1 MAAGL
6 RARFDAQRAAFSL
19 TDAPTPRERIALLRA
34 LEDAIRTRRSRL
46 IAAVNEDF
54 GHRAEMET
62 LSSEI
67 AFTLTGIH
75 HMRKH
80 LKAWAKPRRG
90 FSVNPVPGRTWVLR
104 EPKGV
109 VGIMSPWNYPLQLAL
124 VPLATA
130 LAAGN
135 RAMLKPSERSPASS
149 EALAELLGDT
159 FGEDIVFVALGGPD
173 VAAAFSALPFD
184 HLFFTGSTET
194 GRKVAEAAARNLT
207 PVTLELGGKSP
218 CVMMPDATPEA
229 HAPLAAWGKWF
240 SAGQTCVAP
249 DYLLVPEGTAE
260 AWADA
265 MLKGAGAFLDP
276 ARRSADY
283 TSLIDTRHAERL
295 EAMLTEAEAGGATVR
310 RLDLSAE
317 PRGWQMAPAVV
328 LDAPPDSRLM
338 TEEIFGP
345 VLPVNEYR
353 DLGHARSLI
362 AERPEPL
369 ALYAFGADAKAARRF
384 ISGVRSG
391 GAAVNAAILHL
402 AVHDLPFGGI
412 GTSGMGAYHG
422 ERGFLEFSHQ
432 RAILVAPQSRFM
444 RVLVPPYDRMAR
456 RMIDR
461 MAR

>member
-1 MAAGL
+1 MTAEL
-6 RARFDAQRAAFSL
+6 RAAFDAQRAAFSL
-19 TDAPTPRERIALLRA
+19 AEAPPPGGRIAMLRA

-46 IAAVNEDF
+46 VAAVNEDF
-54 GHRAEMET
+54 GHRSEMET

-67 AFTLTGIH
+67 AFTLTGIR

-80 LKAWAKPRRG
+80 LNGWAKPRRG

-109 VGIMSPWNYPLQLAL
+109 VGVMSPWNYPLQLAL

-135 RAMLKPSERSPASS
+135 RVMLKPSERSPASS
-149 EALAELLGDT
+149 EALAELLDDT
-159 FGEDIVFVALGGPD
+159 FGDDLVAVALGGPE
-173 VAAAFSALPFD
+173 VATAFSALPFD

-218 CVMMPDATPEA
+218 CVMMPDASPEA

-249 DYLLVPEGTAE
+249 DYLLVPEGLAETWAE
-260 AWADA
+260 A
-265 MLKGAGAFLDP
+265 MLDGARAFIDP

-283 TSLIDTRHAERL
+283 TSLIDERHAGRL
-295 EAMLTEAEAGGATVR
+295 EAMLSEAQAGGAAVR
-310 RLDLSAE
+310 RIDLGAE
-317 PRGWQMAPAVV
+317 PRARQMAPAVV

-338 TEEIFGP
+338 TEEVFGP
-345 VLPVNEYR
+345 VLPILEYR
-353 DLGHARSLI
+353 DLDHASALI
-362 AERPEPL
+362 AARPDPL
-369 ALYAFGADAKAARRF
+369 ALYAFGTDAGAARRF
-384 ISGVRSG
+384 VAGVRSG

-432 RAILVAPQSRFM
+432 RAILVAPQSRFL
-444 RVLVPPYDRMAR
+444 RVLIPPYDRMAR
-456 RMIDR
+456 RMIGR